1 MSVKLLSHDAKKL
14 LEQRMSEWQNRESFY
29 GFEGRGKAMSSV
41 KQEFF
46 AKLRQ
51 EVGGKMVDNW
61 DFWHRANDEPIPV
74 GGSPDAMKEIFKK
87 EIKGMVI
94 LCHNVFFEVR
104 GLCSEEEAKLLVQE
118 KIRKEKSEIDYIKFR
133 KDTPVDQL
141 DYERLRIPENVRN
154 EVWRRDQGKCV
165 QCSSV
170 RNLEFDHLIPLS
182 KGGSNTTR
190 NLQLLCETC
199 NRRKSDSI
207 G

>member
-29 GFEGRGKAMSSV
+29 RFEGRGRAMSSV
-41 KQEFF
+41 KQDFF
-46 AKLRQ
+46 TKLRE
-51 EVGGKMVDNW
+51 EVGRKMVDNW
-61 DFWHRANDEPIPV
+61 NFWHRANDEPIPV
-74 GGSPDAMKEIFKK
+74 NGSPDAMKEIFKK
-87 EIKGMVI
+87 EIRGMVI
-94 LCHNVFFEVR
+94 LCHNAFFEVR

-118 KIRKEKSEIDYIKFR
+118 KIRKDKSEIDYINFR
-133 KDTPVDQL
+133 KDTPEDQL
-141 DYERLRIPENVRN
+141 GYERLRIPENVRN

-199 NRRKSDSI
+199 NRRKSASI

>member
-1 MSVKLLSHDAKKL
+1 MSVKLLSADAKQL
-14 LEQRMSEWQNRESFY
+14 LERRMNEWKDRESFY
-29 GFEGRGKAMSSV
+29 RFEGKVMSSI
-41 KQEFF
+41 KQKFF
-46 AKLRQ
+46 AKLR
-51 EVGGKMVDNW
+51 EETGSKMVDNW
-61 DFWHRANDEPIPV
+61 NFWHRANDEPIPV
-74 GGSPDAMKEIFKK
+74 SGSPDAMKEIFNQ
-87 EIKGMVI
+87 EIRGMVI
-94 LCHNVFFEVR
+94 LCQNAFFEVR

-118 KIRKEKSEIDYIKFR
+118 KIRKDKSEIDYIKFR
-133 KDTPVDQL
+133 KDTPEDQL
-141 DYERLRIPENVRN
+141 GYERLRIPENVRN

-170 RNLEFDHLIPLS
+170 RNLEFDHLIPMS